1 MEFTNELVATI
12 TDIQKFSVHD
22 GPGIRTVVFFKGCPL
37 RCQWCQN
44 PETWS
49 AQPEMMY
56 TASACIRCGACEI
69 TCTQKAVQLTING
82 VAIDKSKCIAC
93 GTCVKTCFAE
103 ARKKVGKVMNVDEVL
118 SIILQDVSFYQEN
131 GGVTLSGGEVL
142 LYADFAAELLKRAKE
157 NHIHTAIETC
167 GFADWTSFQKILP
180 FVDLVLFD
188 VKHTDNDIHKKYT
201 GQGNDLILENLK
213 RITELS
219 KDVIIRV
226 PYIPGV
232 NDSDEN
238 IKRTGELALQ
248 LNVKMIHLLPFHQM
262 GQGKWHGLGREYSF
276 ECNALPDPERVE
288 QSKKLLEDLGVEANV
303 GGYKY

>member
-1 MEFTNELVATI
+1 M
-12 TDIQKFSVHD
+12 
-22 GPGIRTVVFFKGCPL
+22 
-37 RCQWCQN
+37 
-44 PETWS
+44 
-49 AQPEMMY
+49 
-56 TASACIRCGACEI
+56 
-69 TCTQKAVQLTING
+69 
-82 VAIDKSKCIAC
+82 
-93 GTCVKTCFAE
+93 
-103 ARKKVGKVMNVDEVL
+103 
-118 SIILQDVSFYQEN
+118 
-131 GGVTLSGGEVL
+131 
-142 LYADFAAELLKRAKE
+142 
-157 NHIHTAIETC
+157 
-167 GFADWTSFQKILP
+167 
-180 FVDLVLFD
+180 
-188 VKHTDNDIHKKYT
+188 
-201 GQGNDLILENLK
+201 ILENLK

-288 QSKKLLEDLGVEANV
+288 QSKKLLENLGVEANV